1 MGRDTESGQSGSCCP
16 ESVSGADSVAGGA
29 ALLARLA
36 NAAVRLFPAPSISLK
51 GLFGAELT
59 EGVKQAEG
67 HSCTDSAG
75 GGGIRNGESP
85 RRVPSGA
92 ASLEPFDTSHQHT
105 HTHKTHKHTKRTHT
119 KHTTHTQNTHTHTR
133 TRARTQHS
141 KMKIIFRIGWSLAPF
156 EHINTHTQHTHTHT
170 HTHEHRVVRRVQH
183 HLSTATGSCL
193 LLASCQARRS
203 RSEDRY
209 LVFIC
214 MFMFIYVCLYVCL
227 LLEPPQ

>member
-1 MGRDTESGQSGSCCP
+1 MGRYTESGQSGSCCP

-67 HSCTDSAG
+67 HSCTDSSG

-92 ASLEPFDTSHQHT
+92 ASLEPFDTSHTHT
-105 HTHKTHKHTKRTHT
+105 KYTNTQNAHTQNTQHTHKTH
-119 KHTTHTQNTHTHTR
+119 THTHARAHAHNTR
-133 TRARTQHS
+133 R
-141 KMKIIFRIGWSLAPF
+141 
-156 EHINTHTQHTHTHT
+156 
-170 HTHEHRVVRRVQH
+170 
-183 HLSTATGSCL
+183 
-193 LLASCQARRS
+193 
-203 RSEDRY
+203 
-209 LVFIC
+209 
-214 MFMFIYVCLYVCL
+214 
-227 LLEPPQ
+227 

>member
-1 MGRDTESGQSGSCCP
+1 MVTVNLSELPYSTNSGRPSANGRACVAMGRDTESGQSGSCCP

-67 HSCTDSAG
+67 HSCTDSSG

-105 HTHKTHKHTKRTHT
+105 HTHM
-119 KHTTHTQNTHTHTR
+119 N
-133 TRARTQHS
+133 
-141 KMKIIFRIGWSLAPF
+141 IGWCGES
-156 EHINTHTQHTHTHT
+156 
-170 HTHEHRVVRRVQH
+170 
-183 HLSTATGSCL
+183 ST
-193 LLASCQARRS
+193 
-203 RSEDRY
+203 
-209 LVFIC
+209 I
-214 MFMFIYVCLYVCL
+214 
-227 LLEPPQ
+227 